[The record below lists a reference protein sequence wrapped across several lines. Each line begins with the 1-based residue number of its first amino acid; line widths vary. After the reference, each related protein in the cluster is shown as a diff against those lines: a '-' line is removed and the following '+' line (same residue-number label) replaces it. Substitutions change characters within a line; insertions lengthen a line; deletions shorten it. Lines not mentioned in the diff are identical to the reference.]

1 MTFDIDSL
9 FPTVLDFMLDMVF
22 VVDRAGIIVHVNDAC
37 HGVLGY
43 DRDAMI
49 GRPLADF
56 QAPQDRERTARE
68 AADILAGG
76 KHVGFE
82 NCYRH
87 RDGHLVHLMWSAR
100 CIPEQQLRIG
110 VARDIG
116 QRRLVEL
123 REAGA
128 HAILEASHTAADMPA
143 LCREIQ
149 RAFAGIV
156 PLTLLAIVLDTGDGG
171 IDAIHVEGNL
181 APGESPCDWYRG
193 GAAPAAAPPVC
204 IRFPREHGLA
214 GALYLRYPEGH
225 GPMPALQD
233 SLRLLTGCAALALE
247 RRRLLAG
254 LARAAQYD
262 ELTGLPNRRL
272 FHDRLATAVAR
283 ATRKGSRLALVF
295 ADVDRF
301 KQVNDRHGHATG
313 DLLLR
318 EIAMR
323 LQRCARES
331 DTVARLSGDE
341 FVILV
346 EELATRDDARTIV
359 DHVAAAMAAPVMVPG
374 ATLDVSLSL
383 GMAVYPDDTP
393 HPAALLAAAD
403 AAMYASKRMAAPDA
417 VAPVS

>member
-1 MTFDIDSL
+1 MTFDIDTL
-9 FPTVLDFMLDMVF
+9 LPTVLDFMLDMVF
-22 VVDRAGIIVHVNDAC
+22 VVDREGIIVHVNDAC
-37 HGVLGY
+37 NGVLGY
-43 DRDAMI
+43 RPDDMI

-68 AADILAGG
+68 AADILAGAR
-76 KHVGFE
+76 HVGFE

-100 CIPEQQLRIG
+100 CLPAQRLRIG

-116 QRRLVEL
+116 RRRLVEL
-123 REAGA
+123 REAAA
-128 HAILEASHTAADMPA
+128 HAILEASHTAPDMA
-143 LCREIQ
+143 TLCRQIQ
-149 RAFAGIV
+149 RAFEGIV
-156 PLTLLAIVLDTGDGG
+156 PVTLLAIVLDTGDGG
-171 IDAIHVEGNL
+171 IDAIHVDGRL
-181 APGESPCDWYRG
+181 APGESPCDWYRDG
-193 GAAPAAAPPVC
+193 TAAAAAPPVC
-204 IRFPREHGLA
+204 LRFPHEHGLA
-214 GALYLRYPEGH
+214 GALYLRYPEEH
-225 GPMPALQD
+225 GRMPALHD
-233 SLRLLTGCAALALE
+233 TLRFLAGCAALALE

-283 ATRKGSRLALVF
+283 ATRKGSRLALLF

-301 KQVNDRHGHATG
+301 KQVNDRYGHATG

-318 EIAMR
+318 EIAAR

-346 EELATRDDARTIV
+346 EELATPGDARTIA
-359 DHVAAAMAAPVMVPG
+359 DHIAAAMAAPVAVPG
-374 ATLDVSLSL
+374 ASLDVSLSL
-383 GMAVYPDDTP
+383 GIAVYPDDTS

-403 AAMYASKRMAAPDA
+403 GAMYASKRAAARTALAHP
-417 VAPVS
+417 S